1 MKNIKSLAVILFFS
15 GTSILAQEQSL
26 KIFVKANSTENFIS
40 YKTNN
45 PLTAELLVNRYKTDL
60 GLSANAELR
69 LSKKENDSQGFTH
82 YRFQQY
88 FNGVEVFG
96 SQYLVHEKSNS
107 LTSSNGKLT
116 KGIEA
121 TIGSA
126 ISPNQAIQK
135 AIAFIGAKQYMWQV
149 NGNEQELKRIKNDA
163 NTTYFPT
170 AKLVWFDK
178 YFTQVGSQYQ
188 LAYKVEVFAQQP
200 LVKKDVFVSA
210 TTGEILHSI
219 NKIHTTEV
227 DGTAITKY
235 AGTKSIKTDSVAVG
249 QYRLREVSRGGGLET
264 YNMQQGTNYGA
275 AIDFTDTDNLWNNV
289 NAQQDEA
296 ATDAHWSSE
305 MTYDYYFTQH
315 SRNSYDNAG
324 TKLLSYVHYD
334 IDYAN
339 AFWDGLRMTYG
350 DGDGTTYTALTSLD
364 VCGHEITHGVTEYT
378 ANLVYQ
384 NESGA
389 LNESFSDVF
398 GTAIEFYGDPTNA
411 DWFIGEDFD
420 VNGDGFRSME
430 DPNSKN
436 DPDTYLGNFWE
447 FTAADNGGV
456 HTNSGVQNHW
466 FYLLSVGGTGT
477 NDNGYTYSLAGIG
490 IDKAAAIAYRNL
502 SVYLTQ
508 SSTYWDARLGS
519 IQAAEDLYG
528 ACSNEVLETSK
539 AWAAVGVGFAIEDN
553 DLTLLSIESPFTACA
568 LTNAENVEIVIR
580 NNGCV
585 VDLPIGTNIPVS
597 YQVDGGTIINETI
610 VLANSFNADD
620 SLTYTFT
627 TSTDLSTIGNHT
639 VSAWV
644 KFSADAQPLN
654 DSIIG
659 YAVENKIQQNVDL
672 ALTEIVSPNSDCH
685 LGANEPVII
694 KFQFLG
700 CDSLSAGTNI
710 DLVYELDGQPSISE
724 PLVLPQT
731 IYANDFVN
739 YTFANSVNISSNG
752 THTLNVR
759 TAYGADIYTS
769 NDSINNHLIKNPY
782 PVIQNQAVTFE
793 NVTAVLDTMILKNNV
808 ESDVLVSNVFAAT
821 GTKSLQFTGGD
832 PINSGITPNLDTVGF
847 WLHNI
852 EFAAEAK
859 FCVDAT
865 AWTSANMQFDLKQT
879 MSKVYNLQFGQLVP
893 EASSLR
899 VVANGTQVSPNYRPT
914 TESGDPFVLKQLS
927 LSAYAGTEF
936 EVVFET
942 RMGFSKAADPT
953 SGFPFL
959 SQGDNAF
966 VDNLIF
972 SEFPVGVAE
981 NNPKPAFAIYPNPTD
996 GFVTLQLKNT
1006 KNESVT
1012 IEVLNIVGEV
1022 VYSLTKNLSSVS
1034 IDLSSQPNGIYL
1046 LKVTTNEQQTV
1057 EKLIK
1062 Q

>member
-1 MKNIKSLAVILFFS
+1 MIHFKTLASVLFFS
-15 GTSILAQEQSL
+15 GTSLIAQEQAL
-26 KIFVKANSTENFIS
+26 KTFVKANSTENFIS

-45 PLTAELLVNRYKTDL
+45 PLTAELLVKRYKTDL
-60 GLSANAELR
+60 GLSNNDELHV
-69 LSKKENDSQGFTH
+69 LKKENDALGFTH
-82 YRFQQY
+82 YRYQQFY
-88 FNGVEVFG
+88 KGVEVFG
-96 SQYLVHEKSNS
+96 AQYLIHEKNNS
-107 LTSSNGKLT
+107 LTSSNGKLA

-121 TIGSA
+121 TTGSA
-126 ISPNQAIQK
+126 IPPSQAIQK
-135 AIAFIGAKQYMWQV
+135 AITFIGAKQYMWEI
-149 NGNEQELKRIKNDA
+149 NGNEQELKRIKNDVNA
-163 NTTYFPT
+163 TYFPT

-178 YFTQVGSQYQ
+178 YFTQVGGQYQ

-200 LVKKDVFVSA
+200 LVKKDVFISA

-275 AIDFTDTDNLWNNV
+275 AVDFTDTDNLWNNV
-289 NAQQDEA
+289 NPQQDEA

-334 IDYAN
+334 VDYAN

-378 ANLVYQ
+378 ANLIYQ
-384 NESGA
+384 DESGA

-456 HTNSGVQNHW
+456 HTNSGVQNYW

-477 NDNGYTYSLAGIG
+477 NDNGYSYSLTGLG
-490 IDKAAAIAYRNL
+490 IDIAAAIAYRSL

-508 SSTYWDARLGS
+508 SSTYVDARLGS

-553 DLTLLSIESPFTACA
+553 DLTILNIESPFTACA
-568 LTNAENVEIVIR
+568 LTNAENVTIVLR

-585 VDLPIGTNIPVS
+585 VDLPAGTNIPVS
-597 YQVDGGTIINETI
+597 YRVDGGSVVNETI
-610 VLANSFNADD
+610 VLAGNFNAED

-627 TSTDLSTIGNHT
+627 ALADLSVIGNHT
-639 VSAWV
+639 VDAWV
-644 KFSADAQPLN
+644 KYSADAQPLN

-685 LGANEPVII
+685 FGANEQVEL

-700 CDSLSAGTNI
+700 CDSLAAGTTI
-710 DLVYELDGQPSISE
+710 DLVYQHNGATPITESLN
-724 PLVLPQT
+724 LAQT

-739 YTFANSVNISSNG
+739 YTFTMPINLSANG
-752 THTLNVR
+752 THTVNAW
-759 TAYGADIYTS
+759 TAFAIDNMNG
-769 NDSINNHLIKNPY
+769 NDTINNHLVKHPY

-793 NVTAVLDTMILKNNV
+793 NATAVLDTVILKNNV
-808 ESDVLVSNVFAAT
+808 ESDVLVSNVFAAS

-865 AWTSANMQFDLKQT
+865 TWTSANMQFDLKQT

-966 VDNLIF
+966 VDNIIF
-972 SEFPVGVAE
+972 TEFPVGVEE
-981 NNPKPAFAIYPNPTD
+981 NNSKLATSIYPNPTN
-996 GFVTLQLKNT
+996 GMVTLQLNCAKN
-1006 KNESVT
+1006 KVVT
-1012 IEVLNIVGEV
+1012 IEILNVVGEV
-1022 VYSLTKNLSSVS
+1022 VYSLTKNLSKID

-1046 LKVTTNEQQTV
+1046 LKVMTNEQQTV